1 MAQDAQADLTKVLA
15 ALKGLHR
22 AFPIEERL
30 KTQAC
35 DSTRETY
42 FAVLS
47 RWIKTASAPSP
58 DGFDA
63 EALDELLALDA
74 LYLTEDEQAIGAAP
88 FCPVETDITV
98 NFPHETLYALSAL
111 DALALPRMLGTAGVI
126 ETRCP
131 ASGQPIALKID
142 ARGNPLPEELGK
154 AIVVFLKTGNQVQH
168 YSLDLAP
175 GIRFVHPS
183 LNGHFPQSLS
193 LAEAAAT
200 AHAFYAFQRRMLAG
214 TLN

>member
-1 MAQDAQADLTKVLA
+1 MSQSAQADISKVLA

-42 FAVLS
+42 LAVLA
-47 RWIKTASAPSP
+47 RWVQTASAPAP

-74 LYLTEDEQAIGAAP
+74 LFLTEDEQAIGAAP
-88 FCPVETDITV
+88 FCPVATDISV
-98 NFPHETLYALSAL
+98 NFPHETLHALSAL
-111 DALALPRMLGTAGVI
+111 DALALPRLLGTAGVI

-131 ASGQPIALKID
+131 MSGQPISLQID
-142 ARGNPLPEELGK
+142 AQGQPLPEEIHK
-154 AIVVFLKTGNQVQH
+154 TIVVFIKVSEQIGH
-168 YSLDLAP
+168 YSLDVAP

-183 LNGHFPQSLS
+183 LSGRFPQTLS
-193 LAEAAAT
+193 LAEAAAVS
-200 AHAFYAFQRRMLAG
+200 HAFYAFQRKMLAG
-214 TLN
+214 AFG